1 MVVLNPPAKTY
12 LAWGIL
18 LDSLRIVVRWS
29 RAWKTLFY
37 LLHMGCPGMR
47 LRHQVRVP
55 SLPPSLQT
63 GMGLQAATQLAK
75 CSIYIQTITFPC
87 LGFIW
92 QSFCKRFALI
102 RHHDQHVLTRTV
114 TLFHTLNHPH
124 VYHHSLARCN
134 SLVQAG
140 VSQEEKKI
148 NDWSSLRILQ
158 HYVFF
163 CAFDIFCHCYYG
175 PKVGPLMA
183 PEKWI
188 LGTLELGQ

>member
-18 LDSLRIVVRWS
+18 LDSLRIDVRWS

-140 VSQEEKKI
+140 VSQEKKKKK
-148 NDWSSLRILQ
+148 WLSLLKELATLCFLLCFW
-158 HYVFF
+158 HLL
-163 CAFDIFCHCYYG
+163 
-175 PKVGPLMA
+175 PLLLW
-183 PEKWI
+183 P
-188 LGTLELGQ
+188 